1 MDVIKGSRIVRFDVK
16 RNCRWLSVVL
26 IGFAVTGCSSQMSS
40 YKAKA
45 PATPPANLLSE
56 DIAAFLQS
64 TEAGSRQAF
73 DQSPW
78 GEQVTV
84 VADESYASATGSECR
99 PLTILKPDS
108 DSRALACSKNGADW
122 YSVRVLSASK

>member
-1 MDVIKGSRIVRFDVK
+1 
-16 RNCRWLSVVL
+16 VVL